1 MGMVKSKLKQAAAL
15 QELRAKDSGDA
26 WMALKIL
33 GEFVE
38 GFDALKDIGPAISI
52 FGSARTPENHPWYE
66 MGRRTAEEIAKRGYT
81 VITGG
86 GPGAMQAANQGAKD
100 GQGLSVGLN
109 IDLPMEQDPN
119 PYQDLEMNFR
129 YFFARKVCFA
139 KYALGYVVLPGGF
152 GTMDEFF
159 EALTL
164 IQTNKM
170 ENFPIVLMGKEYWG
184 GLVRWIKRSMV
195 AEGTVSAEDLDLFYV
210 TDDPVEASTVIQRAL
225 EGGSHARPEWRKEL
239 KRAKQRAARIHAPKR
254 RAKKKAAKKTTKK
267 VVKKVAKKVA
277 KKTTKKVKQGKR

>member
-1 MGMVKSKLKQAAAL
+1 MVKSKLRQAAAL
-15 QELRAKDSGDA
+15 QELRAKDKGDA

-52 FGSARTPENHPWYE
+52 FGSARTPEKHPWYE
-66 MGRRTAEEIAKRGYT
+66 MGRRTAEEVAKRGYT

-86 GPGAMQAANQGAKD
+86 GPGAMQAANHGAKD

-195 AEGTVSAEDLDLFYV
+195 SEGTVSADDLDLFYV
-210 TDDPVEASTVIQRAL
+210 TDDPVEAATVIQRAL
-225 EGGSHARPEWRKEL
+225 EEGSHARPEWRKEL
-239 KRAKQRAARIHAPKR
+239 ARAKRRAARINAPKR
-254 RAKKKAAKKTTKK
+254 MARKKAKKGSKEAKPSPVKKKASKKARRKK
-267 VVKKVAKKVA
+267 
-277 KKTTKKVKQGKR
+277 G